1 MHDIQNIAF
10 ISSIKRTY
18 WTRVISL
25 YSRRN
30 FFLNQSKF
38 QLRNIQ
44 FSMLWHIRNTFQT
57 RFSSQENCTV
67 YRDTFATLNYTRY
80 SNFFYPNLFKPLL
93 SGQKK
98 KKERKSR
105 STKSRRD
112 KTILFARNGA
122 NRLEQLISIGCS
134 KVWRGGR
141 DRTAALQTTNGPG
154 LSIGLLAARRL
165 YTGVVGG
172 CTRGSSEH
180 GDG

>member
-18 WTRVISL
+18 WTRVISI

-30 FFLNQSKF
+30 FFRNQSKF

-44 FSMLWHIRNTFQT
+44 FSMLCHIRNTFQT
-57 RFSSQENCTV
+57 RFSSQENCSV
-67 YRDTFATLNYTRY
+67 YRDNVCNVKLHPLLQFLLSKPLQTFAFGT
-80 SNFFYPNLFKPLL
+80 
-93 SGQKK
+93 KK

>member
-1 MHDIQNIAF
+1 MYIHEEIFFEINQNFNYEIFNFRCSVIYEILSKRDFLRKKIAPC
-10 ISSIKRTY
+10 IET
-18 WTRVISL
+18 
-25 YSRRN
+25 
-30 FFLNQSKF
+30 
-38 QLRNIQ
+38 
-44 FSMLWHIRNTFQT
+44 
-57 RFSSQENCTV
+57 
-67 YRDTFATLNYTRY
+67 TFATLNYTRY